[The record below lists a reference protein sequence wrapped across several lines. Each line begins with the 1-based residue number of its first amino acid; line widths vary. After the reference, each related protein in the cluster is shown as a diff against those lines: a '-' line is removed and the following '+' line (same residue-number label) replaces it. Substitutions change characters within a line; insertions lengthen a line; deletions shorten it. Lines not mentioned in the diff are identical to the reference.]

1 MYNHIRAL
9 YQRFGPP
16 HITNFDI
23 NAPDPQLPQR
33 AGVFVLAD
41 RAGKIVLIRRC
52 PEPKHPGIERYW
64 WIPGGAHEPGE
75 ELDEAV
81 RREFT
86 EETGLEVRLKHL
98 LMTGIRHKKN
108 AWLYVFF
115 RGEVCGG
122 TLSHHHDPDQT
133 TAAVRAFAPPD
144 ISVQDLWSDF
154 DKIVLAHEGV
164 ISYSIDELLEKHA
177 LRIVA

>member
-1 MYNHIRAL
+1 MYDRLRTL

-23 NAPDPQLPQR
+23 NAPDLQLPQR

-41 RAGKIVLIRRC
+41 HVGKIVLIRRC

-64 WIPGGAHEPGE
+64 WIPGGAHEQSE

-81 RREFT
+81 MREFT
-86 EETGLEVRLKHL
+86 EETGLEVRLTRL
-98 LMTGIRHKKN
+98 LMTGIRRKKN

-122 TLSHHHDPDQT
+122 TLSHRHDPDHT
-133 TAAVRAFAPPD
+133 TAAVQTFASPD
-144 ISVQDLWSDF
+144 ILVQDLWSDF

-164 ISYSIDELLEKHA
+164 IPCSIGGLLEKHT